1 MSVLVQVKQGA
12 TCNWKMMCKRGSTTI
27 AQIRAAIEASP
38 QSFNCKAGEY
48 GEIDFRLNPD
58 TEVLEESFV
67 ITAATLLYAK
77 KKVLKKASSAPKA
90 KAASP
95 TKKKVA
101 KIDEE
106 DLVVDLPK
114 VSGAPETVTQK
125 GSTLLL
131 HFSDIK
137 DCDEFLATM
146 CTEWDVDLGSIK
158 SAKKKEMKEKKL
170 AAAKALVAALEN
182 SEPEEE
188 EAGEQLIKKKVVKKA
203 SSTVADESKK
213 VVKKRGVK
221 PDSDGSYFYT
231 TKGGKVKHYDPLL
244 DSSAVRSASAASAA
258 SEVAAATEE
267 EDDEVNLA
275 MEELRELRKR
285 MDPSAS
291 EVAAATEEEEQEE
304 EEEEDE
310 EEEAEV
316 DLAVEE
322 EEVEEVMEDIFKPK
336 PVHKV
341 SKKTMEKLQDMK
353 KKGITVDGDV
363 DYVLQTSDEEDVLSK
378 KVPFKPR
385 GRGSK

>member
-1 MSVLVQVKQGA
+1 
-12 TCNWKMMCKRGSTTI
+12 MMCKRGSTTI

-38 QSFNCKAGEY
+38 QSFNCKTGEY

-90 KAASP
+90 ASP

-114 VSGAPETVTQK
+114 VSGAPETVTQR

-188 EAGEQLIKKKVVKKA
+188 EAGEQLIKKKVAKKA

-221 PDSDGSYFYT
+221 PDSDGSPFYT
-231 TKGGKVKHYDPLL
+231 IEGGKVRHYDPCV
-244 DSSAVRSASAASAA
+244 DGPAERRAEAVAASAASAA

-267 EDDEVNLA
+267 EAVDLA
-275 MEELRELRKR
+275 VEQLIKDKVL
-285 MDPSAS
+285 SAS
-291 EVAAATEEEEQEE
+291 EVAAATEE

-316 DLAVEE
+316 DLVEE
-322 EEVEEVMEDIFKPK
+322 EEVEEVMEDIFEPKPEKKPK
-336 PVHKV
+336 PVKKV
-341 SKKTMEKLQDMK
+341 SKETMQKLQLLK
-353 KKGITVDGDV
+353 KQGMTVDGDV

-378 KVPFKPR
+378 KAPFKPQ

>member
-101 KIDEE
+101 KIEEE

-188 EAGEQLIKKKVVKKA
+188 EEAGEQLIKKKVLKKA

-213 VVKKRGVK
+213 VVKKKGVK

-267 EDDEVNLA
+267 EDDDVNLA

-291 EVAAATEEEEQEE
+291 EVAAATEEED
-304 EEEEDE
+304 EEDE

-322 EEVEEVMEDIFKPK
+322 EEVEEVMEDIFDPK

-341 SKKTMEKLQDMK
+341 SKETMQKLQLFK
-353 KKGITVDGDV
+353 KQGMTVDADV

-378 KVPFKPR
+378 KVPFKPQ

>member
-27 AQIRAAIEASP
+27 AQIRTAIEASP
-38 QSFNCKAGEY
+38 QSFNCKNGEY

-90 KAASP
+90 ASP

-114 VSGAPETVTQK
+114 VSGAPETVTQR

-146 CTEWDVDLGSIK
+146 CTEWDVDLDSIK

-188 EAGEQLIKKKVVKKA
+188 EAGEQLIKKKVAKKA

-231 TKGGKVKHYDPLL
+231 TKGGKVKHYDPWV
-244 DSSAVRSASAASAA
+244 DGPAERASAARSASAASAS
-258 SEVAAATEE
+258 SEVAAATSEE
-267 EDDEVNLA
+267 EAVDLA
-275 MEELRELRKR
+275 VEQLIKDKDL
-285 MDPSAS
+285 SAS

-304 EEEEDE
+304 EEEEEE

-316 DLAVEE
+316 DLVDDD
-322 EEVEEVMEDIFKPK
+322 EVEPK
-336 PVHKV
+336 PVKKV
-341 SKKTMEKLQDMK
+341 SKETMQKLQLLK
-353 KKGITVDGDV
+353 KQGMTVDADV

-378 KVPFKPR
+378 KVPFKPQ

>member
-58 TEVLEESFV
+58 TDVLEESFV

-77 KKVLKKASSAPKA
+77 KKVLKKASSAP

-188 EAGEQLIKKKVVKKA
+188 EEAGEQLIKKKVLKKA

-213 VVKKRGVK
+213 VVKKKGVK

-267 EDDEVNLA
+267 EDDDVNLA

-322 EEVEEVMEDIFKPK
+322 EEVEEVMEDIFKTK

-378 KVPFKPR
+378 KVPFKPQ